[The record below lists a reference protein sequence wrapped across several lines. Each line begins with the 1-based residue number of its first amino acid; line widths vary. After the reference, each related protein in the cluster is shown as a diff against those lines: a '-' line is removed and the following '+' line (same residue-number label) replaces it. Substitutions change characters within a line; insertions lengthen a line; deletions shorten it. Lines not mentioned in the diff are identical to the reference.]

1 MLMYELEISDI
12 KIILMDY
19 DTIKEQTKQQIIDL
33 YNDLFD
39 TDTLIRV
46 ISTKSIQIDR
56 MPKPPGSSKKDL
68 SDIVLR
74 HEKQLK
80 KWYRE
85 ISYEID
91 LLLAKEE
98 MLRRVW
104 LCYRILPDNEYQV
117 ITKVYINKQMCKQ
130 VELESGKTKTTFF
143 RTINRGLTDI
153 KRMYDSDLSNDFLLK
168 QFLSKQ
174 KKKKTAPKKQES
186 YEQLSFGLD
195 DSANC
200 GDKTP

>member
-12 KIILMDY
+12 KKILMDY

-74 HEKQLK
+74 HERNGIGKFLM
-80 KWYRE
+80 RLTC
-85 ISYEID
+85 S
-91 LLLAKEE
+91 
-98 MLRRVW
+98 LR
-104 LCYRILPDNEYQV
+104 
-117 ITKVYINKQMCKQ
+117 
-130 VELESGKTKTTFF
+130 
-143 RTINRGLTDI
+143 
-153 KRMYDSDLSNDFLLK
+153 
-168 QFLSKQ
+168 
-174 KKKKTAPKKQES
+174 KKKCS
-186 YEQLSFGLD
+186 GVCGCVIGYCRIMNIRLSRRCT
-195 DSANC
+195 SISRCANR
-200 GDKTP
+200 

>member
-1 MLMYELEISDI
+1 MYELEVSDI
-12 KIILMDY
+12 KKILMHY
-19 DTIKEQTKQQIIDL
+19 DTIKEQTKNQIIDL

-39 TDTLIRV
+39 TDTLIQV
-46 ISTKSIQIDR
+46 IATKTAHMDG

-104 LCYRILPDNEYQV
+104 LCYRILPENEYQV

-130 VELESGKTKTTFF
+130 AKLESGQPKTTFF
-143 RTINRGLTDI
+143 RTINRGLSDI

-174 KKKKTAPKKQES
+174 KKKKTAPKKKEL

-195 DSANC
+195 NDNANC

>member
-1 MLMYELEISDI
+1 MYELEVSDI
-12 KIILMDY
+12 KKILMHY

-39 TDTLIRV
+39 TDTLIQV
-46 ISTKSIQIDR
+46 IATKTAHIG

-104 LCYRILPDNEYQV
+104 LCYRILPESEYQA
-117 ITKVYINKQMCKQ
+117 ITKVYIEKKLAKQA
-130 VELESGKTKTTFF
+130 ELESGKTKTTFF

-168 QFLSKQ
+168 QFLSKK
-174 KKKKTAPKKQES
+174 KKKKTVPEKKEM

-195 DSANC
+195 NDTANC

>member
-1 MLMYELEISDI
+1 MH
-12 KIILMDY
+12 Y
-19 DTIKEQTKQQIIDL
+19 DTIKEQTKNQIIDL

-39 TDTLIRV
+39 TDTLIQV
-46 ISTKSIQIDR
+46 IATKTAHMDG

-104 LCYRILPDNEYQV
+104 LCYRILPENEYQV

-130 VELESGKTKTTFF
+130 AELESGQPKTTFF
-143 RTINRGLTDI
+143 RTINRGLSDI

>member
-1 MLMYELEISDI
+1 MSWKSAI
-12 KIILMDY
+12 KKILMDY

-46 ISTKSIQIDR
+46 ISTKSTQIDR
-56 MPKPPGSSKKDL
+56 MPKSSGSSKKDL
-68 SDIVLR
+68 SDIVLL

-104 LCYRILPDNEYQV
+104 LCYRILPESEYQV
-117 ITKVYINKQMCKQ
+117 ITKVYIEKKLAKQA
-130 VELESGKTKTTFF
+130 ELESGKTKTTFF
-143 RTINRGLTDI
+143 RTINRGLRDI
-153 KRMYDSDLSNDFLLK
+153 KRMYDSDFSNDYLLK
-168 QFLSKQ
+168 QFLSK
-174 KKKKTAPKKQES
+174 KRKKQPRKKRKVMNS
-186 YEQLSFGLD
+186 YPLGWMTLLITAIKSR
-195 DSANC
+195 
-200 GDKTP
+200 KI

>member
-1 MLMYELEISDI
+1 MYELEISDI
-12 KIILMDY
+12 KKILMDY

-46 ISTKSIQIDR
+46 ISTKSSQIDR
-56 MPKPPGSSKKDL
+56 MPKPTGSSKKDL

-104 LCYRILPDNEYQV
+104 LCYRILPESEYQV
-117 ITKVYINKQMCKQ
+117 ITKVYIEKKLAKQA
-130 VELESGKTKTTFF
+130 ELESGKTKTTFF
-143 RTINRGLTDI
+143 RTINRGLRDI
-153 KRMYDSDLSNDFLLK
+153 KRMYDSDFSNDYLLK
-168 QFLSKQ
+168 QFLSK
-174 KKKKTAPKKQES
+174 KKKKPAPEKKES

-195 DSANC
+195 DTANC
-200 GDKTP
+200 GDSRKI